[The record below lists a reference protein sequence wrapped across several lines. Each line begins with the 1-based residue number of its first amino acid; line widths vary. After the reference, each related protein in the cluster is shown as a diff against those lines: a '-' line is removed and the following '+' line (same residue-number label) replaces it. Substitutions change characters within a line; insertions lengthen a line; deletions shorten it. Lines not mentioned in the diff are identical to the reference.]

1 LSAPVLLGRFL
12 SPYVRRVAVTLNHFG
27 MAFERSIISAVGDE
41 QARERANP
49 VGRVPALILASGE
62 TLIDSAAILDYLDEL
77 AGSDRAIIPPKGEAR
92 RAALRQ
98 IALATGAIDRAMAA
112 NAERRRPELQHDPLR
127 QERLLRQAR
136 QGFDALE
143 RDLDGLARPISRL
156 RSGSPSSIISFRKP
170 SKQPPSRHSQRLP
183 NAARPCLPSRVCRS
197 IDSQRSVSNKGRF
210 TTQDILTR

>member
-1 LSAPVLLGRFL
+1 MSAPVLLGRFL

-27 MAFERSIISAVGDE
+27 MAFERNVISAIGDE
-41 QARERANP
+41 EERERANP

-77 AGSDRAIIPPKGEAR
+77 AGPDRAIVPPDGEPR

-112 NAERRRPELQHDPLR
+112 NAERRRPETQHDPQR
-127 QERLLRQAR
+127 QERLLRQAG

-143 RDLDGLARPISRL
+143 RDLDGSTWFDGTELGQADIT
-156 RSGSPSSIISFRKP
+156 
-170 SKQPPSRHSQRLP
+170 
-183 NAARPCLPSRVCRS
+183 AAIGFTFVNHIFPQTLEAATLPSLAALTERCEMLSAFKNAS
-197 IDSQRSVSNKGRF
+197 ID
-210 TTQDILTR
+210 

>member
-1 LSAPVLLGRFL
+1 MSAPVLLGRFL

-27 MAFERSIISAVGDE
+27 MAFERSIISAVSDE

-112 NAERRRPELQHDPLR
+112 NAERRCPGPQHDPERL
-127 QERLLRQAR
+127 ERLLRQAR

-143 RDLDGLARPISRL
+143 RDLDGGAWFDGTELGQADITAAIGFAFVNHIFPQTL
-156 RSGSPSSIISFRKP
+156 EAAAFPSLKALSERCEM
-170 SKQPPSRHSQRLP
+170 LP
-183 NAARPCLPSRVCRS
+183 AFQAAA
-197 IDSQRSVSNKGRF
+197 ID
-210 TTQDILTR
+210 

>member
-27 MAFERSIISAVGDE
+27 MAFERNIISAISDE

-77 AGSDRAIIPPKGEAR
+77 AGSDHALVPPNGEPR
-92 RAALRQ
+92 RTALRQ

-112 NAERRRPELQHDPLR
+112 NAERRRPEPQHDPSR

-143 RDLDGLARPISRL
+143 RDLDGSNWFDSMELGQADITAAIGFTFVNHIFPKTLRATTFPSLAVLTERCEALPAFEQAPI
-156 RSGSPSSIISFRKP
+156 
-170 SKQPPSRHSQRLP
+170 
-183 NAARPCLPSRVCRS
+183 
-197 IDSQRSVSNKGRF
+197 D
-210 TTQDILTR
+210 